1 MRATERWSA
10 AWFLRESWLFV
21 GSRSLLGAIMD
32 EGESF
37 GGYFAAKLFPPA
49 RANALRVGFAL

>member
-1 MRATERWSA
+1 M
-10 AWFLRESWLFV
+10 
-21 GSRSLLGAIMD
+21 GAIMD

-37 GGYFAAKLFPPA
+37 GGYFAAKLLPPT